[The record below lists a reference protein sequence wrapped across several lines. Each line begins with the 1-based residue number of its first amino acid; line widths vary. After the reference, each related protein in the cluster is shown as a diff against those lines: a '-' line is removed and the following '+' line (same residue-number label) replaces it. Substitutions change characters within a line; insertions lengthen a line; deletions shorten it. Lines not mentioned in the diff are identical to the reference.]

1 MREANFKCNKMLLMY
16 RISILIEDSRGE
28 IYNLGEAYEEDARKV
43 LIGKIRKR
51 SNCGVEF

>member
-1 MREANFKCNKMLLMY
+1 MLLMY